1 MFGNWRENKV
11 KLGGFII
18 MICLIPILLL
28 LITFNFIKYEQT
40 TNIKHMKVAVVNQ
53 DQSATFKGKKVA
65 VGQQVLKTLRNDH
78 QVDWQFVSAKDAK
91 ANLASGRYAMQ
102 VVLPKDFS
110 KNATTALDKSPKVS
124 LLKVETSKKNNYMA
138 GMITTQ
144 VVNQMK
150 GSVVQKIQEA
160 YNQALLGAIGTL
172 GSGVQE
178 ASNSVKKLDTAAG
191 QLSNGSQ
198 QIYDNLN
205 VLHSGTQQ
213 LADGS
218 APLAS
223 GVQQLTTGSGQLS
236 DGLQQLSDKT
246 GSGVQQLVTGSGQL
260 SGGLQQLAGK
270 TAPLQSGV
278 QQLTMGAGQL
288 STGLGDYTA
297 GAGQINAGLNQL
309 AANNQTILAGG
320 QQINGGVDQLT
331 DGTKQLSEKLT
342 AAADEIEASLDGNKE
357 QLTQLKAGLGALNAG
372 IQELDQK
379 VNHSNNDNSEIINAD
394 LLKIADNTKNTGDL
408 LQDSGSN
415 LSQVNDKVYNTAK
428 TDSVA
433 SSLQDAG
440 AQLQKLND
448 LAENNPTFKT
458 FLADNPSIAL
468 RVIMI
473 GGAAKKDL
481 LNAGSQLE
489 SSGKNMQ
496 AIQAN
501 LGMMGNNMSDTGVQ
515 LQAVSDELT
524 KTADN
529 MAQLKAGIAKM
540 ASEDQAPLA
549 LNGATRAIDTLTSGL
564 AKVDTGLKQKGN
576 TPDTMGGIQAAD
588 MIHDGLVQIQEGLKG
603 KVGQPGLMPGLT
615 TYLNGVSTAATGSN
629 QLVANNNQLNNGG
642 QQLKAGLQTLNGQ
655 TPALASGVQQLN
667 DGGQQLNNGLQTLQ
681 SQLDSGVQQLNN
693 GSHQLTNGLQELNQK
708 APTLVSG
715 ITQINEVSGLLADGA
730 GQLTTGLG
738 QAGAG
743 ISLLNVKLIDGSKQV
758 ANLST
763 GSANVEHFVQPVK
776 DQLLSDTNHGS
787 LINTFSPLV
796 LTLVF
801 FVGAMLTQLTL
812 YRYGETLAHSGLKQ
826 RMLVVAGVVVAQA
839 LLIDIFANLFGLTIA
854 QPFAFFVLSMMT
866 SAVFTLACLALD
878 KLFGTM
884 GILMAFGLLFLQ
896 LIITGGLFPND
907 MLSGFYRGVA
917 IFLPGTYTISGFEQ
931 VVNGNSGQL
940 GLVLFILLVFCG
952 VFFAGLFGGELKQKL
967 TQTPNSQA

>member
-78 QVDWQFVSAKDAK
+78 RVDWQFVSAKDAK

-178 ASNSVKKLDTAAG
+178 ASNGVKKLNTAAG

-223 GVQQLTTGSGQLS
+223 GVQQLTTG
-236 DGLQQLSDKT
+236 
-246 GSGVQQLVTGSGQL
+246 
-260 SGGLQQLAGK
+260 
-270 TAPLQSGV
+270 
-278 QQLTMGAGQL
+278 AGQL
-288 STGLGDYTA
+288 SAGLGDYTA

-320 QQINGGVDQLT
+320 QQISGGVDQLA
-331 DGTKQLSEKLT
+331 DGTKQLSAKLT
-342 AAADEIEASLDGNKE
+342 EAADGIESSLDGNQD

-379 VNHSNNDNSEIINAD
+379 VNHSNNDNSEIIKAD
-394 LLKIADNTKNTGDL
+394 LLKIADNTKNTGAL

-415 LSQVNDKVYNTAK
+415 LSQINDKVYNTDK

-489 SSGKNMQ
+489 SSGTNMK

-501 LGMMGNNMSDTGVQ
+501 LGTMGNNMSDTGVQ

-540 ASEDQAPLA
+540 ASQDQAPLA
-549 LNGATRAIDTLTSGL
+549 LNGATQAIDTLTAGL

-576 TPDTMGGIQAAD
+576 TTDTMGGIQAAD
-588 MIHDGLVQIQEGLKG
+588 MIHAGLVQIQDGLKG
-603 KVGQPGLMPGLT
+603 KAGQLGLMSGLT
-615 TYLNGVSTAATGSN
+615 TYLNGVSTAAAGSN
-629 QLVANNNQLNNGG
+629 QLVANNNKLNAGG
-642 QQLKAGLQTLNGQ
+642 Q
-655 TPALASGVQQLN
+655 
-667 DGGQQLNNGLQTLQ
+667 
-681 SQLDSGVQQLNN
+681 
-693 GSHQLTNGLQELNQK
+693 QLTNGLQELNQK

-715 ITQINEVSGLLADGA
+715 ITQINEGSGLLADGA

-776 DQLLSDTNHGS
+776 DQLLSDTNHGA

-931 VVNGNSGQL
+931 VVNGNGSQL
-940 GLVLFILLVFCG
+940 WLVLIVLVIFCA

>member
-1 MFGNWRENKV
+1 MFGNWKENKV

-53 DQSATFKGKKVA
+53 DQSATFKGEKVA

-178 ASNSVKKLDTAAG
+178 ASNGVKKLNTAAG

-223 GVQQLTTGSGQLS
+223 GVQQLTTG
-236 DGLQQLSDKT
+236 
-246 GSGVQQLVTGSGQL
+246 
-260 SGGLQQLAGK
+260 
-270 TAPLQSGV
+270 
-278 QQLTMGAGQL
+278 AGQL
-288 STGLGDYTA
+288 SAGLGDYTA

-320 QQINGGVDQLT
+320 QQISGGVDQLA
-331 DGTKQLSEKLT
+331 DGTKQLSAKLT
-342 AAADEIEASLDGNKE
+342 EAADGIESSLDGNQD

-379 VNHSNNDNSEIINAD
+379 VNHSNNDNSEIIKAD
-394 LLKIADNTKNTGDL
+394 LLKIADNTKNTGAL
-408 LQDSGSN
+408 LQDSGAN
-415 LSQVNDKVYNTAK
+415 LSQINDKVYNTAK
-428 TDSVA
+428 PDSVA
-433 SSLQDAG
+433 NSLQDAG
-440 AQLQKLND
+440 NQLKALQD
-448 LAENNPTFKT
+448 LAVTNGKFAKFLIQNPTILK
-458 FLADNPSIAL
+458 AL
-468 RVIMI
+468 LDI
-473 GGAAKKDL
+473 GDAAKADL

-489 SSGKNMQ
+489 SSGTNMK

-501 LGMMGNNMSDTGVQ
+501 LGTMGSNMSDTGVQ

-540 ASEDQAPLA
+540 ASQDQAPLA
-549 LNGATRAIDTLTSGL
+549 LNGATQAIDTLTAGL

-576 TPDTMGGIQAAD
+576 TTDTMGGIQAAD
-588 MIHDGLVQIQEGLKG
+588 MIHAGLVQIQDGLKG
-603 KVGQPGLMPGLT
+603 KAGQLGLMSGLT
-615 TYLNGVSTAATGSN
+615 TYLNGVSTAAAGSN
-629 QLVANNNQLNNGG
+629 QLVANNNKLNAGG
-642 QQLKAGLQTLNGQ
+642 Q
-655 TPALASGVQQLN
+655 
-667 DGGQQLNNGLQTLQ
+667 
-681 SQLDSGVQQLNN
+681 
-693 GSHQLTNGLQELNQK
+693 QLTNGLQELNQK

-715 ITQINEVSGLLADGA
+715 ITQINEGSGLLADGA

-931 VVNGNSGQL
+931 VVNGNGGQL

>member
-1 MFGNWRENKV
+1 MK
-11 KLGGFII
+11 KLLAIGD
-18 MICLIPILLL
+18 
-28 LITFNFIKYEQT
+28 
-40 TNIKHMKVAVVNQ
+40 A
-53 DQSATFKGKKVA
+53 
-65 VGQQVLKTLRNDH
+65 
-78 QVDWQFVSAKDAK
+78 AK
-91 ANLASGRYAMQ
+91 A
-102 VVLPKDFS
+102 
-110 KNATTALDKSPKVS
+110 
-124 LLKVETSKKNNYMA
+124 
-138 GMITTQ
+138 
-144 VVNQMK
+144 
-150 GSVVQKIQEA
+150 
-160 YNQALLGAIGTL
+160 
-172 GSGVQE
+172 
-178 ASNSVKKLDTAAG
+178 
-191 QLSNGSQ
+191 
-198 QIYDNLN
+198 
-205 VLHSGTQQ
+205 
-213 LADGS
+213 
-218 APLAS
+218 
-223 GVQQLTTGSGQLS
+223 
-236 DGLQQLSDKT
+236 
-246 GSGVQQLVTGSGQL
+246 
-260 SGGLQQLAGK
+260 
-270 TAPLQSGV
+270 
-278 QQLTMGAGQL
+278 
-288 STGLGDYTA
+288 
-297 GAGQINAGLNQL
+297 
-309 AANNQTILAGG
+309 
-320 QQINGGVDQLT
+320 
-331 DGTKQLSEKLT
+331 
-342 AAADEIEASLDGNKE
+342 
-357 QLTQLKAGLGALNAG
+357 
-372 IQELDQK
+372 
-379 VNHSNNDNSEIINAD
+379 
-394 LLKIADNTKNTGDL
+394 
-408 LQDSGSN
+408 
-415 LSQVNDKVYNTAK
+415 
-428 TDSVA
+428 
-433 SSLQDAG
+433 
-440 AQLQKLND
+440 
-448 LAENNPTFKT
+448 
-458 FLADNPSIAL
+458 
-468 RVIMI
+468 
-473 GGAAKKDL
+473 DL

-489 SSGKNMQ
+489 SSGTNMK

-501 LGMMGNNMSDTGVQ
+501 LGTMGNNMSDTGVQ

-549 LNGATRAIDTLTSGL
+549 LNGATQAIDTLTAGL

-576 TPDTMGGIQAAD
+576 TADTMGGIQAAD

-615 TYLNGVSTAATGSN
+615 TYLHGVSTAAAGSN

-681 SQLDSGVQQLNN
+681 SQLGSGVQQLNN
-693 GSHQLTNGLQELNQK
+693 GSHQLANGLQELNQK

-715 ITQINEVSGLLADGA
+715 ITQINEGSGLLADGA

-776 DQLLSDTNHGS
+776 DQLLSDTNHGA

-931 VVNGNSGQL
+931 VVNGNGSQL
-940 GLVLFILLVFCG
+940 WLVLIVLVIFCA

>member
-178 ASNSVKKLDTAAG
+178 ASNGVKKLNTAAG

-223 GVQQLTTGSGQLS
+223 GVQQLTTG
-236 DGLQQLSDKT
+236 
-246 GSGVQQLVTGSGQL
+246 
-260 SGGLQQLAGK
+260 
-270 TAPLQSGV
+270 
-278 QQLTMGAGQL
+278 AGQL
-288 STGLGDYTA
+288 SAGLGDYTA

-320 QQINGGVDQLT
+320 QQISGGVDQLA
-331 DGTKQLSEKLT
+331 DGTKQLSAKLT
-342 AAADEIEASLDGNKE
+342 EAANEIESSLNGNQE
-357 QLTQLKAGLGALNAG
+357 QLTKLKAGLGALNSG

-379 VNHSNNDNSEIINAD
+379 VNHSNNDNSAIIKAD
-394 LLKIADNTKNTGDL
+394 LLKIANNTKNTGAL

-415 LSQVNDKVYNTAK
+415 LSQINDKVYNTEK

-433 SSLQDAG
+433 SSLKDAG
-440 AQLQKLND
+440 EQLKALD
-448 LAENNPTFKT
+448 YLAHHNYK
-458 FLADNPSIAL
+458 FLAFL
-468 RVIMI
+468 I
-473 GGAAKKDL
+473 GHPEIRTQIQTIGNAAKKDL
-481 LNAGSQLE
+481 LNAGSQLQ
-489 SSGKNMQ
+489 SSGVNMK
-496 AIQAN
+496 AIQGN
-501 LGMMGNNMSDTGVQ
+501 LGTMGANMGDTGVQ

-540 ASEDQAPLA
+540 ASKDQAPLA
-549 LNGATRAIDTLTSGL
+549 LNGATQAIDTLTAGL
-564 AKVDTGLKQKGN
+564 AKVDTGLKQKGDPN
-576 TPDTMGGIQAAD
+576 KPSTLGGIQATD

-615 TYLNGVSTAATGSN
+615 TYLNGVSTAAAGSN
-629 QLVANNNQLNNGG
+629 QLVANNN
-642 QQLKAGLQTLNGQ
+642 K
-655 TPALASGVQQLN
+655 LN
-667 DGGQQLNNGLQTLQ
+667 D
-681 SQLDSGVQQLNN
+681 

-715 ITQINEVSGLLADGA
+715 ITQINEGSGLLADGA

-931 VVNGNSGQL
+931 VVNGNGGQL

>member
-78 QVDWQFVSAKDAK
+78 RVDWQFVSAKDAK

-178 ASNSVKKLDTAAG
+178 ASNGVKKLNTAAG

-278 QQLTMGAGQL
+278 QQLTTGAGQL

-379 VNHSNNDNSEIINAD
+379 VNHSNNDNSEIIKAD
-394 LLKIADNTKNTGDL
+394 LLKIADNTKNTGAL

-415 LSQVNDKVYNTAK
+415 LSQINDKVYNTDK

-440 AQLQKLND
+440 TQLQALQD
-448 LAENNPTFKT
+448 LAYHNSKFLI
-458 FLADNPSIAL
+458 FLAQNQD
-468 RVIMI
+468 IMKKLLAI
-473 GGAAKKDL
+473 GDAAKADL

-489 SSGKNMQ
+489 SSGTNMK

-501 LGMMGNNMSDTGVQ
+501 LGTMGNNMSDAAAQ
-515 LQAVSDELT
+515 LQAVSGELT
-524 KTADN
+524 
-529 MAQLKAGIAKM
+529 
-540 ASEDQAPLA
+540 
-549 LNGATRAIDTLTSGL
+549 
-564 AKVDTGLKQKGN
+564 
-576 TPDTMGGIQAAD
+576 
-588 MIHDGLVQIQEGLKG
+588 
-603 KVGQPGLMPGLT
+603 
-615 TYLNGVSTAATGSN
+615 
-629 QLVANNNQLNNGG
+629 
-642 QQLKAGLQTLNGQ
+642 
-655 TPALASGVQQLN
+655 
-667 DGGQQLNNGLQTLQ
+667 
-681 SQLDSGVQQLNN
+681 
-693 GSHQLTNGLQELNQK
+693 
-708 APTLVSG
+708 
-715 ITQINEVSGLLADGA
+715 
-730 GQLTTGLG
+730 
-738 QAGAG
+738 
-743 ISLLNVKLIDGSKQV
+743 
-758 ANLST
+758 
-763 GSANVEHFVQPVK
+763 
-776 DQLLSDTNHGS
+776 
-787 LINTFSPLV
+787 
-796 LTLVF
+796 
-801 FVGAMLTQLTL
+801 
-812 YRYGETLAHSGLKQ
+812 
-826 RMLVVAGVVVAQA
+826 
-839 LLIDIFANLFGLTIA
+839 
-854 QPFAFFVLSMMT
+854 
-866 SAVFTLACLALD
+866 
-878 KLFGTM
+878 
-884 GILMAFGLLFLQ
+884 
-896 LIITGGLFPND
+896 
-907 MLSGFYRGVA
+907 
-917 IFLPGTYTISGFEQ
+917 
-931 VVNGNSGQL
+931 
-940 GLVLFILLVFCG
+940 
-952 VFFAGLFGGELKQKL
+952 
-967 TQTPNSQA
+967 